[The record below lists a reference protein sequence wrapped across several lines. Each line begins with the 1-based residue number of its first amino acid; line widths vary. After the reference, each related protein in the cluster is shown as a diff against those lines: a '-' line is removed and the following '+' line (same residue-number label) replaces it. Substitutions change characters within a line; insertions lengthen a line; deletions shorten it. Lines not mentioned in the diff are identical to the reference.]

1 MDATYSPEDNKLRLY
16 PVSRLGKET
25 YERVKAAGF
34 KWAPKQELFVAP
46 MWTPER
52 EDLLIELCGEI
63 GDEDTSL
70 VERAEERSERFED
83 YSDKRERDAYQAKAT
98 VDAIADA
105 IPFGQPIL
113 VGHHSERHARKHK
126 EQIESGMR
134 KAVKMWETSQYW
146 ADRAA
151 GAIRHAK
158 YKELPDVRHRRIKG
172 LESDLR
178 KFRAAFTPCPKTKP
192 IEQEDR
198 DGVRKPYVWVGL
210 GRGGYWVKQESL
222 PEIEARYNRWIKH
235 TENRL
240 AYERAMLNEAGGIK
254 ADSFDLQVG
263 GMILAHGLWLTIVKI
278 NKASGDVVSSVST
291 NNKRWP
297 RVVSVEEIRGYREP
311 TEEAVAATKAAT
323 KLAPLCN
330 YPATAPVRDY
340 RTNDGP
346 KMVDAGEITQ
356 AEWDRCH
363 KDYKTTKTIEG
374 TAEFGRHRVRYMQR
388 KGCLMPVYIT
398 DAKRKDPPKPD
409 ATVPVKVAD
418 LPKEPD
424 LDYAER
430 ESARIAAT
438 KEKYAERAESEFA
451 QIKDVLKSG
460 GVKTVVAKNLFP
472 TPSEI
477 AKQVIELAEI
487 QPGMKV
493 LEPSAG
499 TGNLLRAMGPLGN
512 FEVVACEINPDLADE
527 LCRTWVSCLG
537 VVCGD
542 FIERFSL
549 TDPID
554 DVGTVKPAMVQ
565 FDRVVMNPPFD
576 RGLDIKHV
584 EHALKLLKPGGKLVS
599 IVANGPRQRAAF
611 EPIATAWIDLPAG
624 SFKDQGTNVNTAI
637 VVIDKPDEKPEE
649 LPKPI
654 PTPSAAQKTRKP
666 RAKKTPPVVACPVCT
681 SSAEKAK
688 RFTVAEFMNNM
699 LAFLTAGCEHYEKTA
714 PTVRDHLDDVYMRL
728 INKGN
733 AVSWYELV
741 RVLQLRDEQ
750 SLEWEHPN
758 YAANRIYKLRHE
770 LGMDIT
776 GNAGF

>member
-158 YKELPDVRHRRIKG
+158 YKEIPSVRARRIKKI
-172 LESDLR
+172 EADLR
-178 KFRAAFTPCPKTKP
+178 KQVKTKNEFDLLLKFWSKNPTKEVALKVCNGADHCGVTLPNGEKYWSAWSALEQDQITVEELTAQRVKGLP
-192 IEQEDR
+192 ILLER
-198 DGVRKPYVWVGL
+198 V
-210 GRGGYWVKQESL
+210 
-222 PEIEARYNRWIKH
+222 NRWIAH
-235 TENRL
+235 FENRL
-240 AYERAMLNEAGGIK
+240 TYERAMLKESGGIVTDKVGPEKGGAVRCWSSPGFGKGWSYIKKVNKVSVTVEDNHGNGGKNFTRTMPFDKLK
-254 ADSFDLQVG
+254 AVMTRAQVDE
-263 GMILAHGLWLTIVKI
+263 AR
-278 NKASGDVVSSVST
+278 ASGRLVETAFKDGFFLHDTEPDPMPVVR
-291 NNKRWP
+291 KEP
-297 RVVSVEEIRGYREP
+297 EAP
-311 TEEAVAATKAAT
+311 TEF
-323 KLAPLCN
+323 
-330 YPATAPVRDY
+330 
-340 RTNDGP
+340 
-346 KMVDAGEITQ
+346 DA
-356 AEWDRCH
+356 
-363 KDYKTTKTIEG
+363 
-374 TAEFGRHRVRYMQR
+374 M
-388 KGCLMPVYIT
+388 
-398 DAKRKDPPKPD
+398 
-409 ATVPVKVAD
+409 
-418 LPKEPD
+418 KET
-424 LDYAER
+424 L
-430 ESARIAAT
+430 SN
-438 KEKYAERAESEFA
+438 
-451 QIKDVLKSG
+451 G

-499 TGNLLRAMGPLGN
+499 TGNLLRAMGPLSN

-666 RAKKTPPVVACPVCT
+666 RAKTPPPVVACPVCT
-681 SSAEKAK
+681 SSAEQAK
-688 RFTVAEFMNNM
+688 RFTVADFMNNM

-714 PTVRDHLDDVYMRL
+714 PTVDDHLEDVYMRL

-741 RVLQLRDEQ
+741 QVLQLRDYQ

-776 GNAGF
+776 GHAGF